1 MRPNAPR
8 WSPALA
14 LSALA
19 LTALGPLSANAA
31 DVGRVEGEV
40 LSRATETRQA
50 SPLGGAR
57 VRIIGTTASTVSSAA
72 GAFRIDQVPA
82 GRHVVECDASAH
94 TPRQVVVQVKADQT
108 VKFQCVLDRRAVAPS
123 PEPVAKAKRAG
134 EVDDLFGSLD
144 GSPPT
149 SVESK
154 RERSASRPAA
164 GSVQGF
170 GGFSL
175 SGAGHGGGGVGYGQ
189 GAGAMGRASGE
200 GRSYGVV
207 NESLRR
213 PSPPPRLAL
222 VAVPGPRHMPTPA
235 ASIAVQQ
242 PADASTEDYD
252 RIVEN
257 DFVAARETPLST
269 FSIDV
274 DTASYANVR
283 RFLQGGTLPPPD
295 AVRIEELVNYFHY
308 DLPKPTGDVPFAVH
322 GEVSDAPWNANRRLV
337 KLAMQSRAIPVE
349 SLPPTN
355 LVFLL
360 DVSGSMNQPNK
371 LPLLQESF
379 RLLVDQLRPQDSVAI
394 TVYAGAAG
402 VVLPPT
408 SGNDKGRILAAI
420 DQLRAGGSTAGA
432 EGIRLAYQVARER
445 FRKDGNNRVIL
456 ATDGDF
462 NVGVSSD
469 GELVGLIEQERKS
482 GVFLTVLG
490 FGMGNYQDAKMQK
503 LADAGNGNHAYIDSL
518 KEARKVLVSEMG
530 GTLFTVAKDVKLQVE
545 FNPVRVKG
553 YRLIGY
559 ENRRLADR
567 DFDDDTKDAG
577 ELGAGHSVTAFYEIV
592 PASSSEVVTG
602 SAALKYQ
609 ATAPT
614 GAAESQELLTVKL
627 RWKAPD
633 GDKST
638 LTDFV
643 VPDAPRPLAE
653 TSVDFRFAAA
663 VVEFGLALRNS
674 AHRGNARLEDAAAR
688 AALALGPD
696 LEGLRKDFVTLAQ
709 SAAALRPTA
718 QLAR

>member
-8 WSPALA
+8 WSSALA

-19 LTALGPLSANAA
+19 LTALGPLSANAS

-40 LSRATETRQA
+40 LSRAPETRQTT
-50 SPLGGAR
+50 PLGGAR

-72 GAFRIDQVPA
+72 GAFKIDQVPA
-82 GRHVVECDASAH
+82 GRHVVECDAPAH

-123 PEPVAKAKRAG
+123 PEPVAKAKG
-134 EVDDLFGSLD
+134 EVDDLLGSLD
-144 GSPPT
+144 GMQPAPVLT
-149 SVESK
+149 K
-154 RERSASRPAA
+154 RERSASHSAT

-175 SGAGHGGGGVGYGQ
+175 SGAGHGGGGVGYGM

-213 PSPPPRLAL
+213 PSPPPRPAL
-222 VAVPGPRHMPTPA
+222 IALPGPAHMPAAP

-242 PADASTEDYD
+242 PVDASTEDYD

-283 RFLQGGTLPPPD
+283 RFLQGGALPPPD

-308 DLPKPTGDVPFAVH
+308 DLPRPTGDVPFAVH

-337 KLAMQSRAIPVE
+337 KLAMQSRAIPLE

-371 LPLLQESF
+371 LPLLQASF

-420 DQLRAGGSTAGA
+420 DNLRAGGSTAGA

-545 FNPVRVKG
+545 FNPARVKG

-592 PASSSEVVTG
+592 PAGSSEVVTG

>member
-40 LSRATETRQA
+40 LSRAPETRQA

-82 GRHVVECDASAH
+82 GRHVVECDAPAH

-108 VKFQCVLDRRAVAPS
+108 VKFQCVLDRRAVVPS

-134 EVDDLFGSLD
+134 EVDDLLGSLD

-154 RERSASRPAA
+154 RERSPSRPAA
-164 GSVQGF
+164 GAVQGF

-189 GAGAMGRASGE
+189 GAGVMGRASGE

-213 PSPPPRLAL
+213 PSPPPRPAL
-222 VAVPGPRHMPTPA
+222 VALPGPSHMPTPA
-235 ASIAVQQ
+235 ASIAVPR

-545 FNPVRVKG
+545 FNPARVKG

>member
-14 LSALA
+14 LTALA
-19 LTALGPLSANAA
+19 LTALGPLSANAS
-31 DVGRVEGEV
+31 DLGRIEGEV
-40 LSRATETRQA
+40 LSRAPETRQTT
-50 SPLGGAR
+50 PLGGAR

-72 GAFRIDQVPA
+72 GAFKIDQVPA
-82 GRHVVECDASAH
+82 GRHVVECDAPTH
-94 TPRQVVVQVKADQT
+94 TPRQVVVQVQKDQT

-123 PEPVAKAKRAG
+123 PDPLANKG
-134 EVDDLFGSLD
+134 VDDLLGALD
-144 GSPPT
+144 GEKPA
-149 SVESK
+149 SVEAK
-154 RERSASRPAA
+154 RERSASRSAA

-175 SGAGHGGGGVGYGQ
+175 SGSGQGGGGVGYGQ
-189 GAGAMGRASGE
+189 GAGVMGRASVE
-200 GRSYGVV
+200 RRSYGVAD
-207 NESLRR
+207 ESLRR
-213 PSPPPRLAL
+213 PSPPPRPAL
-222 VAVPGPRHMPTPA
+222 VALPGPPPMPA
-235 ASIAVQQ
+235 APSSMALQQ

-283 RFLQGGTLPPPD
+283 RFLQGGAMPPPD

-337 KLAMQSRAIPVE
+337 KLAMQSLAIPVE

-379 RLLVDQLRPQDSVAI
+379 RLLVDQLRPQDTVAI

-408 SGNDKGRILAAI
+408 AGNDKARILAAI

-432 EGIRLAYQVARER
+432 SGIRLAYQVARER

-545 FNPVRVKG
+545 FNPARVKG

-592 PASSSEVVTG
+592 PAGSSEVVTG

>member
-82 GRHVVECDASAH
+82 GRHVVECDAPAH

-134 EVDDLFGSLD
+134 EVDDLLGALD

-154 RERSASRPAA
+154 RERSPSRPAA
-164 GSVQGF
+164 GAVQGF

-545 FNPVRVKG
+545 FNPARVKG

>member
-1 MRPNAPR
+1 
-8 WSPALA
+8 
-14 LSALA
+14 
-19 LTALGPLSANAA
+19 
-31 DVGRVEGEV
+31 
-40 LSRATETRQA
+40 
-50 SPLGGAR
+50 
-57 VRIIGTTASTVSSAA
+57 
-72 GAFRIDQVPA
+72 
-82 GRHVVECDASAH
+82 VVECDAPAH

-108 VKFQCVLDRRAVAPS
+108 VKFQCVLDRRAVVPS

-134 EVDDLFGSLD
+134 EVDDLLGSLD

-154 RERSASRPAA
+154 RERSPSRPAA
-164 GSVQGF
+164 GAVQGF

-213 PSPPPRLAL
+213 PSPPPRPAL

-545 FNPVRVKG
+545 FNPARVKG

>member
-1 MRPNAPR
+1 
-8 WSPALA
+8 
-14 LSALA
+14 
-19 LTALGPLSANAA
+19 
-31 DVGRVEGEV
+31 
-40 LSRATETRQA
+40 
-50 SPLGGAR
+50 
-57 VRIIGTTASTVSSAA
+57 
-72 GAFRIDQVPA
+72 
-82 GRHVVECDASAH
+82 
-94 TPRQVVVQVKADQT
+94 
-108 VKFQCVLDRRAVAPS
+108 
-123 PEPVAKAKRAG
+123 
-134 EVDDLFGSLD
+134 
-144 GSPPT
+144 
-149 SVESK
+149 
-154 RERSASRPAA
+154 
-164 GSVQGF
+164 
-170 GGFSL
+170 
-175 SGAGHGGGGVGYGQ
+175 
-189 GAGAMGRASGE
+189 
-200 GRSYGVV
+200 
-207 NESLRR
+207 
-213 PSPPPRLAL
+213 
-222 VAVPGPRHMPTPA
+222 MPTPA
-235 ASIAVQQ
+235 ASIAVPR

-408 SGNDKGRILAAI
+408 SGNDKGRILAAS

>member
-1 MRPNAPR
+1 
-8 WSPALA
+8 

-213 PSPPPRLAL
+213 PSPPPRPAL
-222 VAVPGPRHMPTPA
+222 VALPGPSHMPTPA
-235 ASIAVQQ
+235 ASIAVPR

-545 FNPVRVKG
+545 FNPARVKG

>member
-82 GRHVVECDASAH
+82 GRHVVECDAPAH

-108 VKFQCVLDRRAVAPS
+108 VKFQCVLDRRAVVPS

-134 EVDDLFGSLD
+134 EVDDLLGSLD

-154 RERSASRPAA
+154 RERSPSRPAA

-213 PSPPPRLAL
+213 PSPPPRPPLL
-222 VAVPGPRHMPTPA
+222 VVPGPSHMPTPA
-235 ASIAVQQ
+235 ASIAVPR

-379 RLLVDQLRPQDSVAI
+379 RLVVDQLRPQDSVAI

-545 FNPVRVKG
+545 FNPARVKG